1 MSLFYFNLFD
11 MVDDVSVAGISAG
24 CGTTDNDIVSLTQD
38 ELEPE
43 DPFIEFN
50 PITNVDGWI
59 GH

>member
-1 MSLFYFNLFD
+1 